1 MSENFDGALHD
12 LEAGEDQDDE
22 KSEDENEEENELD
35 KQMGEV
41 DGQEAEKLDE
51 KMWGDSD
58 EEDEQ
63 EVQFFYLLLQY
74 NRRLSITF
82 SVAMYIWRNKSSV
95 NLHEDM
101 AAVSVFSCTNI
112 ATMLSG
118 QNNLLKLAYLCL
130 FGSHDSFL
138 TF

>member
-12 LEAGEDQDDE
+12 LEAEEDQDDE

-63 EVQFFYLLLQY
+63 EVQLVYLLLQH
-74 NRRLSITF
+74 NRRLSNTF

-95 NLHEDM
+95 NLHENM
-101 AAVSVFSCTNI
+101 AAVSVFS
-112 ATMLSG
+112 
-118 QNNLLKLAYLCL
+118 
-130 FGSHDSFL
+130 
-138 TF
+138 

>member
-12 LEAGEDQDDE
+12 LEVGEDQDDE

-63 EVQFFYLLLQY
+63 EVYLVYLLLAY
-74 NRRLSITF
+74 NRRLSITS

-95 NLHEDM
+95 NLHENM

-112 ATMLSG
+112 AAMLSG

-130 FGSHDSFL
+130 VGCHFFS
-138 TF
+138 